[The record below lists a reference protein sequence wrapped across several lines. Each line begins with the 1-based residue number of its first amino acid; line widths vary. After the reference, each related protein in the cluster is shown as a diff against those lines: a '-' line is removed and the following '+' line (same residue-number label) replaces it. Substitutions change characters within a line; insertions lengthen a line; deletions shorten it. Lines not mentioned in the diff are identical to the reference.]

1 MFDKMCV
8 RLCDACGINK
18 FLTVGVFV
26 GSPSM
31 PQDKILF
38 IFLVVLSENHGGGGV
53 MRKPLVTSVFQKIV
67 INTI

>member
-8 RLCDACGINK
+8 RLCDACGINQ

-31 PQDKILF
+31 PQDKNLF

-53 MRKPLVTSVFQKIV
+53 MK
-67 INTI
+67 